1 MNAHTKR
8 PARAVLRAAI
18 EARDV
23 AAAREREAAAA
34 LGRADQSVARARLR
48 LHQVRDVDAEILA
61 HNAAAYRT
69 HAVVGG
75 DPPAADVPPHLAEKR
90 GRRDA
95 CAAELAAAKAAQA
108 QLAGEHAAA
117 QTEHQR
123 CDRAV
128 AEAADA
134 VVADMSLLALGRYAL
149 AIRAARAAW
158 ADVAAIA
165 GMTVQ
170 TGLTWAERA
179 PLPGLPDGLV
189 DTVARG
195 FGYQPEPIPGQAPP
209 ARSAVW
215 EDLRRR
221 LRDDAGAELR

>member
-1 MNAHTKR
+1 MNAHAKA
-8 PARAVLRAAI
+8 PLRAVLRAAI
-18 EARDV
+18 EARD
-23 AAAREREAAAA
+23 AAAERLREASAA
-34 LGRADQSVARARLR
+34 LDRADQGAVRAQLRLR
-48 LHQVRDVDAEILA
+48 QIGDVDAEILA
-61 HNAAAYRT
+61 HSAAAYRT
-69 HAVVGG
+69 YAVSGG
-75 DPPAADVPPHLAEKR
+75 DPPSADVPPHLAEKR

-95 CAAELAAAKAAQA
+95 AQAELAAAKAAQA

-134 VVADMSLLALGRYAL
+134 VVADMSLLALGRYVQ

-158 ADVAAIA
+158 DDVAAIA

-170 TGLTWAERA
+170 TGPTWAMRA
-179 PLPGLPDGLV
+179 PLPGLPDGLA
-189 DTVARG
+189 DMVARG
-195 FGYQPEPIPGQAPP
+195 FGKLAELRPGESRAPG
-209 ARSAVW
+209 RSATW

-221 LRDDAGAELR
+221 LRVSADA